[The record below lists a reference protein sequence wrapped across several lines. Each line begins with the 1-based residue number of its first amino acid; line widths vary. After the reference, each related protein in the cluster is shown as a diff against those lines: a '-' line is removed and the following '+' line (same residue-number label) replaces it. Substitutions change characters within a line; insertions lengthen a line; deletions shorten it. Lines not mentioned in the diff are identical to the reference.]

1 MIQLTALSQKI
12 SLLVVLSLLSTLL
25 PGPTPLA
32 GIGQA
37 VKIDSPSFI
46 SPLPTPM
53 PPPQAATFTSP
64 LPTPL
69 APAPMLGLTVWAEPV
84 GGAPGEIVTLT
95 LRLDNP
101 TETALSGVTVRVT
114 LPDSLHRLPD
124 RSGWAY
130 DAREKQLSAGVGDL
144 APGAGITLTLALR
157 AAAKSAKCGIILTA
171 GRAAAQCPPI
181 GASPASGRRCPWAST
196 TTARGN
202 TIPRW
207 DGSSR
212 RIRSCP
218 IRRIRRA

>member
-95 LRLDNP
+95 LRLDKP
-101 TETALSGVTVRVT
+101 HRDGVERR
-114 LPDSLHRLPD
+114 HRPRD
-124 RSGWAY
+124 F
-130 DAREKQLSAGVGDL
+130 ARLAASASRPLRLGV
-144 APGAGITLTLALR
+144 
-157 AAAKSAKCGIILTA
+157 
-171 GRAAAQCPPI
+171 
-181 GASPASGRRCPWAST
+181 
-196 TTARGN
+196 
-202 TIPRW
+202 
-207 DGSSR
+207 
-212 RIRSCP
+212 
-218 IRRIRRA
+218 